1 MQTRTFLLSSALVAL
16 AACGAPLEMAP
27 ADARADRDSALI
39 ERDSSVS
46 EDAIAQQDASAT
58 NDSSVAQDASA
69 VIDASMSSD
78 GNAGCVGRP
87 APCATG
93 TVGGACGDTLT
104 PPMCSNGEWTCGP
117 GMVFVTSC
125 ACVGRPPAS
134 TCTCTASG
142 WRCDDSGV
150 GRRFACGDALTC
162 LGGAE
167 YCMVTLPGVPG
178 ALRTFECR
186 ALPAACGAMPTCACV
201 MPPRTAQC
209 TLSSAGDVTVTL
221 ALP

>member
-1 MQTRTFLLSSALVAL
+1 MQTRYFLLSIALVAL
-16 AACGAPLEMAP
+16 AACGAPSETGP
-27 ADARADRDSALI
+27 ADARTERDSASI
-39 ERDSSVS
+39 ERDSSVTV
-46 EDAIAQQDASAT
+46 DASAQ
-58 NDSSVAQDASA
+58 NDSSVAQDSGAASDVSA
-69 VIDASMSSD
+69 PSDAS
-78 GNAGCVGRP
+78 AGCVGRP
-87 APCATG
+87 AQCASG
-93 TVGGACGDTLT
+93 TAGGACGDTLT
-104 PPMCSNGEWTCGP
+104 PPTCSNGEWTCGA

-150 GRRFACGDALTC
+150 GRRFPCGDALTC

-167 YCMVTLPGVPG
+167 YCIVTLPGVPG

-186 ALPAACGAMPTCACV
+186 ALPAACGAMPSCACV

-209 TLSSAGDVTVTL
+209 ALSSSGDVTVTI